1 MLQKNKSIFV
11 FIVLT
16 VVIMNIF
23 IITLLAYTLHTSR
36 ERKEAEVRTNVENL
50 TLLLEKSISVSSR
63 EIDLSLYTLQAYVEK
78 RIT

>member
-23 IITLLAYTLHTSR
+23 MIALLAYTLQTSR

-50 TLLLEKSISVSSR
+50 TLLLEKSISISSR
-63 EIDLSLYTLQAYVEK
+63 EIDLSLHTL
-78 RIT
+78 

>member
-23 IITLLAYTLHTSR
+23 MIALLAYTLHTSR
-36 ERKEAEVRTNVENL
+36 KREEEEVRTNVENL
-50 TLLLEKSISVSSR
+50 TLLLEKALVSAQGKSIYPCIR
-63 EIDLSLYTLQAYVEK
+63 YRLI
-78 RIT
+78 